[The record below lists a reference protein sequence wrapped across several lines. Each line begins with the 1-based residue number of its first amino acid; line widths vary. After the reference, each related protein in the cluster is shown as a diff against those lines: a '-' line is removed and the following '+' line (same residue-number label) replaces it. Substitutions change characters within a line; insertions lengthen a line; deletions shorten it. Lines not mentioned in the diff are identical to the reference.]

1 MSSPVRIPAD
11 VDRPDRIVAGLTG
24 RQLLILASAATI
36 LYLGWTATRSAVP
49 LPVFVVAAIPI
60 GGGAVALALGKR
72 EGVSLDR
79 LLLAAVRQRLQPR
92 HRVAAPEGLRPV
104 PQWMAQR
111 AITAENPHRPVAPR
125 AGNTPA
131 ALHLP
136 AESVTDAGMVDL
148 GRDGIAA
155 VAVAGTV
162 NFGLRTPAEQDALI
176 ATFARWLHSL
186 TSPVQILIR
195 AERLDLSGQIADLHA
210 AAPALPHAALE
221 HAAREHADYLAHLAA
236 GADLLRRQVLLVLR
250 EPNGLPSA
258 TGTRR
263 MSAGG
268 SALATPSA
276 LAGASSSAGRRSRS
290 GQQSAREVQQRA
302 AEGRLARRLA
312 EAIDLLAPA
321 GIVVTALDAGQATA
335 VLAAACNPDS
345 LVPPSTGVAGADEVI
360 TTSAE
365 PFPSSDTVGGAGW
378 SDSGDWPQDSWNAD
392 PRSAA
397 TWADAIDGGHRAN
410 NASPDW
416 DSWGDGG
423 DAGAYPAG
431 GIDDT
436 DPDDTDPDDT
446 DTEGAVATP
455 TVPPPIVPP
464 PPARRRTRC
473 HDDDGWEVGP
483 R

>member
-24 RQLLILASAATI
+24 RQLLILASAATV
-36 LYLGWTATRSAVP
+36 LYLGWAATRSAVP

-60 GGGAVALALGKR
+60 GGGAIALALGRR

-111 AITAENPHRPVAPR
+111 AIAAEAPHWPGASR
-125 AGNTPA
+125 ASDTPA
-131 ALHLP
+131 ALRLP
-136 AESVTDAGMVDL
+136 AEGVTDVGMVDL

-186 TSPVQILIR
+186 TSPVQIVIR

-221 HAAREHADYLAHLAA
+221 HAAREHADYLADLAA

-250 EPNGLPSA
+250 EPGALPSTPGA
-258 TGTRR
+258 RR
-263 MSAGG
+263 MSMGG
-268 SALATPSA
+268 TALPTPSA
-276 LAGASSSAGRRSRS
+276 PSAARAASALTGSRTSAGRRSRS
-290 GQQSAREVQQRA
+290 GQQSAREAHQRA

-345 LVPPSTGVAGADEVI
+345 LVPPSTGVAGADDVI
-360 TTSAE
+360 TTTAAE
-365 PFPSSDTVGGAGW
+365 PVPSPDTIGGDW
-378 SDSGDWPQDSWNAD
+378 SDSRDWPQDSWNGE
-392 PRSAA
+392 PGGA
-397 TWADAIDGGHRAN
+397 TGADAVRGGHLAN
-410 NASPDW
+410 STPQGW
-416 DSWGDGG
+416 DSWSDPGDT
-423 DAGAYPAG
+423 GAYSAAD
-431 GIDDT
+431 IDNAHT
-436 DPDDTDPDDT
+436 DDAD
-446 DTEGAVATP
+446 GVP
-455 TVPPPIVPP
+455 TVLPPT
-464 PPARRRTRC
+464 TRQLR
-473 HDDDGWEVGP
+473 HSNDGWEVSP

>member
-24 RQLLILASAATI
+24 RQLLILASAATL
-36 LYLGWTATRSAVP
+36 LYLGWAATRSAVP

-104 PQWMAQR
+104 PHWIAQHT
-111 AITAENPHRPVAPR
+111 IVAEDPHRPGAPH
-125 AGNTPA
+125 TSDKPA
-131 ALHLP
+131 ALRLP
-136 AESVTDAGMVDL
+136 AESVTEAGMVDL

-186 TSPVQILIR
+186 TSPVQIVVR
-195 AERLDLSGQIADLHA
+195 AERLDLSVQIADLHD
-210 AAPALPHAALE
+210 AAPALPHSALE

-250 EPNGLPSA
+250 EPGTHPSTPGA
-258 TGTRR
+258 TGS
-263 MSAGG
+263 SA
-268 SALATPSA
+268 
-276 LAGASSSAGRRSRS
+276 SAGRWSRS
-290 GQQSAREVQQRA
+290 GQQPAREAQQRA

-312 EAIDLLAPA
+312 EALDLLAPA
-321 GIVVTALDAGQATA
+321 GIVVTPLDAGQTTA

-360 TTSAE
+360 TTNAE
-365 PFPSSDTVGGAGW
+365 PFPSPDNIGGAATRADAVGGGHLAN
-378 SDSGDWPQDSWNAD
+378 SSTPQA
-392 PRSAA
+392 
-397 TWADAIDGGHRAN
+397 
-410 NASPDW
+410 W
-416 DSWGDGG
+416 DSWADPGG
-423 DAGAYPAG
+423 ALAYPATD
-431 GIDDT
+431 IDDAYADNAYDDAEAMPT
-436 DPDDTDPDDT
+436 DPP
-446 DTEGAVATP
+446 P
-455 TVPPPIVPP
+455 T
-464 PPARRRTRC
+464 ARQLGHS
-473 HDDDGWEVGP
+473 HDDDGWEVDP